1 MNYPFGKNILITGA
15 SSGIGLA
22 SAKLFASKG
31 YNVWGIAR
39 KVPDL
44 HLSGIR
50 FCVMD
55 VTDEKQV
62 ESVVANIETEA
73 FSLTGH
79 HLSIVLDCAGNGI
92 TGSAEATPT
101 EMVRRQMEVNFFGTL
116 TVNRA
121 ALPYLRQEP
130 RSLVMMISS
139 VAGRISVPFQGHYS
153 CSKYALEAYG
163 EALRMESRRFG
174 VHVAMIEP
182 GDTSTGFTKNRIIAE
197 PKESP
202 YRKMVEKTTKK
213 IADDELSG
221 AKAES
226 VAKTALR
233 IAGSRHVPVRRAVGF
248 VSKLELFLIRFLPSS
263 LVDRIVGTL
272 YLKGTS
278 S

>member
-1 MNYPFGKNILITGA
+1 
-15 SSGIGLA
+15 
-22 SAKLFASKG
+22 
-31 YNVWGIAR
+31 
-39 KVPDL
+39 
-44 HLSGIR
+44 
-50 FCVMD
+50 
-55 VTDEKQV
+55 
-62 ESVVANIETEA
+62 
-73 FSLTGH
+73 
-79 HLSIVLDCAGNGI
+79 
-92 TGSAEATPT
+92 
-101 EMVRRQMEVNFFGTL
+101 
-116 TVNRA
+116 
-121 ALPYLRQEP
+121 
-130 RSLVMMISS
+130 MMISS

-202 YRKMVEKTTKK
+202 YRKMVEKTTEK

-263 LVDRIVGTL
+263 LVDRIVGAL